1 MRRLKIN
8 ISYWVKYIF
17 LFILLIPFV
26 GISNFQRIAQLNGL
40 SFLNNIISVLL
51 YSNAFI
57 ICIYTMYI
65 FLRTRKFLS
74 ITCFLVVCIFSFL
87 FIRTII
93 SNGSGLRNILT
104 FILLVIFGELY
115 VYKTKE
121 NFLAFV
127 DVINTFVFINFI
139 FIIKYIRQGGLYYWS
154 IREQRMWK
162 GYYFLGYDNGFIIII
177 LPIMCF
183 SLILYQKTENKKY
196 ILMII
201 VQVLSEIMVKSAAAS
216 IALACFV
223 VFTILQNNKTF
234 IKLVYK
240 PWNILLVY
248 FVCFYGLVVL
258 KVQYIINRVI
268 YFLFKKGLDTT
279 RWRLWSEGLEK
290 AERSW
295 IFGYGYKAE
304 TFGNN
309 YLTPHNMLLEWLTQG
324 GIVETVG
331 YIVLIYIVL
340 RQLNKYIESY
350 SAKILFNGIVAFMF
364 AYMAEG
370 YSMYISY
377 WLFLLMLLAASR
389 LGNLDYI
396 FNCK

>member
-40 SFLNNIISVLL
+40 SFLNNIISVLW

-154 IREQRMWK
+154 IR
-162 GYYFLGYDNGFIIII
+162 
-177 LPIMCF
+177 
-183 SLILYQKTENKKY
+183 
-196 ILMII
+196 
-201 VQVLSEIMVKSAAAS
+201 
-216 IALACFV
+216 
-223 VFTILQNNKTF
+223 
-234 IKLVYK
+234 
-240 PWNILLVY
+240 
-248 FVCFYGLVVL
+248 
-258 KVQYIINRVI
+258 
-268 YFLFKKGLDTT
+268 
-279 RWRLWSEGLEK
+279 
-290 AERSW
+290 
-295 IFGYGYKAE
+295 
-304 TFGNN
+304 
-309 YLTPHNMLLEWLTQG
+309 
-324 GIVETVG
+324 
-331 YIVLIYIVL
+331 
-340 RQLNKYIESY
+340 
-350 SAKILFNGIVAFMF
+350 
-364 AYMAEG
+364 
-370 YSMYISY
+370 
-377 WLFLLMLLAASR
+377 
-389 LGNLDYI
+389 
-396 FNCK
+396 